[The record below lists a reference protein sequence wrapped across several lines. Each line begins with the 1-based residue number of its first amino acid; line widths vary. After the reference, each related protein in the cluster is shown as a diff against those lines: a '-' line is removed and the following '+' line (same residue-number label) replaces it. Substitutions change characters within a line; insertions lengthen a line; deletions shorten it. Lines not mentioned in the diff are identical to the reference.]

1 MGARKLFSLVY
12 KLIKMKKIFTL
23 AVAAFLGMQ
32 SAPIFANE
40 TPVKI
45 ANVAGDKFDIK
56 IKNDSG
62 DEVTV
67 YNAGSGGS
75 YRLSKNVTTTI
86 KMESG
91 DKLYIY
97 EGGKKGRLLLTAS
110 ADMDGKV
117 QLFSK
122 L

>member
-1 MGARKLFSLVY
+1 
-12 KLIKMKKIFTL
+12 MKKILT
-23 AVAAFLGMQ
+23 AAFAALVLLQ
-32 SAPIFANE
+32 STTATTVFTHASLVQ
-40 TPVKI
+40 T
-45 ANVAGDKFDIK
+45 AGEKFDIK

-67 YNAGSGGS
+67 YNAGSGGT
-75 YRLSKNVTTTI
+75 YRLQKNVTTTI
-86 KMESG
+86 KMEDG

-110 ADMDGKV
+110 ADLNGKV

>member
-1 MGARKLFSLVY
+1 
-12 KLIKMKKIFTL
+12 MKKLVTIAAFF
-23 AVAAFLGMQ
+23 VAATQLNAGN
-32 SAPIFANE
+32 SPIAPTATSI
-40 TPVKI
+40 
-45 ANVAGDKFDIK
+45 VAEKFDIK

-75 YRLSKNVTTTI
+75 YRLTKNATSTI
-86 KMESG
+86 KMEDG
-91 DKLYIY
+91 DKLFMY

-110 ADMDGKV
+110 AELNGKV

>member
-1 MGARKLFSLVY
+1 MRKILVIAFSALCIAQTPSV
-12 KLIKMKKIFTL
+12 
-23 AVAAFLGMQ
+23 
-32 SAPIFANE
+32 FAG
-40 TPVKI
+40 KI
-45 ANVAGDKFDIK
+45 APLNIVKVEGAKYDIK

-67 YNAGSGGS
+67 YNAGSGGT
-75 YRLSKNVTTTI
+75 YRLQKNITTTI
-86 KMESG
+86 KMEGG

-97 EGGKKGRLLLTAS
+97 EGGKKGRLLLTAN
-110 ADMDGKV
+110 ADLDGKL

>member
-1 MGARKLFSLVY
+1 MKSIIIITSLLFSLS
-12 KLIKMKKIFTL
+12 TL
-23 AVAAFLGMQ
+23 AFTGKLKTTT
-32 SAPIFANE
+32 PINCNL
-40 TPVKI
+40 PKV
-45 ANVAGDKFDIK
+45 DKYNIK

-67 YNAGSGGS
+67 YNASSGGS
-75 YRLSKNVTTTI
+75 YRLMKNTTTNI
-86 KMESG
+86 KMENG
-91 DKLYIY
+91 DKLYNY

-117 QLFSK
+117 QLYSK

>member
-1 MGARKLFSLVY
+1 
-12 KLIKMKKIFTL
+12 MKKVLSTLILAIGLATFTH
-23 AVAAFLGMQ
+23 AT
-32 SAPIFANE
+32 
-40 TPVKI
+40 TPQTI
-45 ANVAGDKFDIK
+45 NVMVSYGEKLDIK

-75 YRLSKNVTTTI
+75 YRLTKNATTTI
-86 KMESG
+86 KMEAG
-91 DKLYIY
+91 DKLYTY
-97 EGGKKGRLLLTAS
+97 EGGKKGKLLLTAS

>member
-1 MGARKLFSLVY
+1 MKKLF
-12 KLIKMKKIFTL
+12 F
-23 AVAAFLGMQ
+23 AFACVAAATSFV
-32 SAPIFANE
+32 ANAMVPV
-40 TPVKI
+40 TPTEMVQPFGKI
-45 ANVAGDKFDIK
+45 DIK

-67 YNAGSGGS
+67 LNAGSGGT

-86 KMESG
+86 KMDEG
-91 DKLYIY
+91 DKLYMY
-97 EGGKKGRLLLTAS
+97 EGGKKGKLLLTAS
-110 ADMDGKV
+110 ADMNGKV

>member
-1 MGARKLFSLVY
+1 
-12 KLIKMKKIFTL
+12 MKKII
-23 AVAAFLGMQ
+23 AAAAFVFLITGTV
-32 SAPIFANE
+32 FAN
-40 TPVKI
+40 TISTNSCPPISV
-45 ANVAGDKFDIK
+45 VADKYDIK

-75 YRLSKNVTTTI
+75 YRLSKNVITTI
-86 KMESG
+86 KMEDG

-97 EGGKKGRLLLTAS
+97 VSGKRGRLLLTAS
-110 ADMDGKV
+110 ADIDGKV